1 MLKPLRQHRK
11 DKLITE
17 GFLKFEAQVLSKNR
31 LDAPA
36 MKELRKQRRTLLRAD
51 MAKFKKEIKGKALRK
66 GQTPATIFRKIW
78 TSRIDGIYATK
89 KWYDIDGDKNP
100 YVQLREIVDAFKF
113 QHPDFRTPQPKRKS
127 KMTPGEYKKRAG
139 SSRKYV
145 VTMTYEV
152 MANSEEEAKAMA
164 KQKTPNIKKI
174 NASEID

>member
-36 MKELRKQRRTLLRAD
+36 MKELRKQRRTMLRSD
-51 MAKFKKEIKGKALRK
+51 MSKFKKEIKGKALRK
-66 GQTPATIFRKIW
+66 GQTPATIFRKVWI
-78 TSRIDGIYATK
+78 SKVDGIYATK
-89 KWYDIDGDKNP
+89 KWYDVDGDKNA
-100 YVQLREIVDAFKF
+100 YIQLREIVDAFKF
-113 QHPDFRTPQPKRKS
+113 QHPDFRTPQPKRRA
-127 KMTPGEYKKRAG
+127 KMAQGEYKKRAG

-152 MANSEEEAKAMA
+152 MASSEEEAKAMA
-164 KQKTPNIKKI
+164 KQKTPNIRRI
-174 NASEID
+174 NASEVD